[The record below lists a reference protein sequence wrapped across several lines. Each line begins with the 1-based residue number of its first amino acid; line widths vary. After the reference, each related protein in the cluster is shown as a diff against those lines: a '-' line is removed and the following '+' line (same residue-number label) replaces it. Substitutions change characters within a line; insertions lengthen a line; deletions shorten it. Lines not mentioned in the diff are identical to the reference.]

1 MCNKSSFHIK
11 HDHIFEVFWS
21 RQIYSI
27 SLAHLVVDEDEHDVR
42 LVLLLLSGL
51 AALSVP
57 VILVGFGP
65 MSRQAAEAE
74 ENAQHGQNRSR
85 TRLHLYCTRGIKK
98 TQHDNTARTTSLLGC
113 LEMSE
118 SAQIPHE
125 RAISGPTR
133 CRSRNHIWVG
143 LANLAVSGIW
153 NTSIWWSE
161 RERERERWAPR
172 RSFSFLTIYSLR
184 SWIIN
189 PVQSDDRTGR
199 ARESRTRTR
208 TRDCSLC
215 SLIIHCHIRSFL
227 SSYFCTTPSA
237 DIRRSFFFFF
247 EIVPTDSKQIN
258 WLVDRKR
265 EN

>member
-1 MCNKSSFHIK
+1 MINVSTDSWIYAAQCVINHLFISNMIIYLKFFD
-11 HDHIFEVFWS
+11 HD
-21 RQIYSI
+21 IYSI

-143 LANLAVSGIW
+143 LANLAVSGI
-153 NTSIWWSE
+153 
-161 RERERERWAPR
+161 
-172 RSFSFLTIYSLR
+172 
-184 SWIIN
+184 
-189 PVQSDDRTGR
+189 
-199 ARESRTRTR
+199 
-208 TRDCSLC
+208 
-215 SLIIHCHIRSFL
+215 
-227 SSYFCTTPSA
+227 
-237 DIRRSFFFFF
+237 
-247 EIVPTDSKQIN
+247 
-258 WLVDRKR
+258 
-265 EN
+265 

>member
-1 MCNKSSFHIK
+1 MKPIIWSVSAPTAGFMLDMCNKSSFHIK

-118 SAQIPHE
+118 SAQIPHK
-125 RAISGPTR
+125 RAISGPTG

-161 RERERERWAPR
+161 RESDELRGGL
-172 RSFSFLTIYSLR
+172 FL
-184 SWIIN
+184 
-189 PVQSDDRTGR
+189 
-199 ARESRTRTR
+199 
-208 TRDCSLC
+208 
-215 SLIIHCHIRSFL
+215 F
-227 SSYFCTTPSA
+227 
-237 DIRRSFFFFF
+237 
-247 EIVPTDSKQIN
+247 
-258 WLVDRKR
+258 
-265 EN
+265 

>member
-74 ENAQHGQNRSR
+74 ENAQQGQNRSR

-133 CRSRNHIWVG
+133 CRSRKPHLGRTRQLGCKWDLKHIHLV
-143 LANLAVSGIW
+143 
-153 NTSIWWSE
+153 E
-161 RERERERWAPR
+161 RERERESDELRGGL
-172 RSFSFLTIYSLR
+172 FL
-184 SWIIN
+184 
-189 PVQSDDRTGR
+189 
-199 ARESRTRTR
+199 
-208 TRDCSLC
+208 
-215 SLIIHCHIRSFL
+215 F
-227 SSYFCTTPSA
+227 
-237 DIRRSFFFFF
+237 
-247 EIVPTDSKQIN
+247 
-258 WLVDRKR
+258 
-265 EN
+265 

>member
-1 MCNKSSFHIK
+1 MKPIIWSVSAPTAGFMLDMCNKSSFHIK

-161 RERERERWAPR
+161 RESDELRGGL
-172 RSFSFLTIYSLR
+172 FL
-184 SWIIN
+184 
-189 PVQSDDRTGR
+189 
-199 ARESRTRTR
+199 
-208 TRDCSLC
+208 
-215 SLIIHCHIRSFL
+215 F
-227 SSYFCTTPSA
+227 
-237 DIRRSFFFFF
+237 
-247 EIVPTDSKQIN
+247 
-258 WLVDRKR
+258 
-265 EN
+265 

>member
-1 MCNKSSFHIK
+1 MKPIIYQYQHWQLDLCCTMCNKSSFHIK
-11 HDHIFEVFWS
+11 HDHIFEVFRFWVLN
-21 RQIYSI
+21 RFTRDLQHL

-74 ENAQHGQNRSR
+74 ENTQQGQNRSR

-98 TQHDNTARTTSLLGC
+98 NNNTTWQYSENNFTA
-113 LEMSE
+113 EMLRNVWVGTNS
-118 SAQIPHE
+118 HE

-143 LANLAVSGIW
+143 LANLAVTGIW

-161 RERERERWAPR
+161 RERAMNSEE
-172 RSFSFLTIYSLR
+172 
-184 SWIIN
+184 
-189 PVQSDDRTGR
+189 V
-199 ARESRTRTR
+199 
-208 TRDCSLC
+208 
-215 SLIIHCHIRSFL
+215 
-227 SSYFCTTPSA
+227 
-237 DIRRSFFFFF
+237 FFFFNHLQSS
-247 EIVPTDSKQIN
+247 ELNHQTGTERWQDGSSQ
-258 WLVDRKR
+258 R
-265 EN
+265 EQNQNQNQRLFSLFSDYSLSHTKPLIL